1 MKLELCNGSYF
12 IFVDETP
19 NRVLEYDLRMWLYR
33 NGFEGNIECRPAYTF
48 HPSYFSPDDQYN
60 TYYNPYDNPY
70 NNPYNNPYYN
80 PYYIETRQENGYLL
94 NYRYL
99 KCYTND
105 AYKTEF
111 IKIGMCIVST
121 GSHLLFLNPG
131 EYEILQSGLKILPN
145 E

>member
-1 MKLELCNGSYF
+1 MKLELYNGSYF

-19 NRVLEYDLRMWLYR
+19 CRVLEYDLRMWLYR

-48 HPSYFSPDDQYN
+48 HTSYFSPD
-60 TYYNPYDNPY
+60 
-70 NNPYNNPYYN
+70 N

-99 KCYTND
+99 KYSND

>member
-1 MKLELCNGSYF
+1 MKLELRNGSYF
-12 IFVDETP
+12 IIDNKP
-19 NRVLEYDLRMWLYR
+19 HRDQEYDLRMWLYR
-33 NGFEGNIECRPAYTF
+33 NGFEGNVEYRPVYILN
-48 HPSYFSPDDQYN
+48 HSYFSTEEQYN
-60 TYYNPYDNPY
+60 TYYNPY
-70 NNPYNNPYYN
+70 
-80 PYYIETRQENGYLL
+80 YIGTRQENGYLL

-99 KCYTND
+99 YYTND

-131 EYEILQSGLKILPN
+131 EYEILPAGLKILPN

>member
-12 IFVDETP
+12 ILDDKTQY
-19 NRVLEYDLRMWLYR
+19 RDQEYDLRMWLYR
-33 NGFEGNIECRPAYTF
+33 NGFEGNIERRPVYTF
-48 HPSYFSPDDQYN
+48 LPSYFSPENQYN
-60 TYYNPYDNPY
+60 T
-70 NNPYNNPYYN
+70 YN
-80 PYYIETRQENGYLL
+80 PYYIGTRQENGYLL

-99 KCYTND
+99 YYTND

>member
-12 IFVDETP
+12 ILDDKTQY
-19 NRVLEYDLRMWLYR
+19 RDQEYDLRMWLYR
-33 NGFEGNIECRPAYTF
+33 NGFEGNIERRPVYTF
-48 HPSYFSPDDQYN
+48 HPSYFSPENQYN
-60 TYYNPYDNPY
+60 T
-70 NNPYNNPYYN
+70 YNNPYYM
-80 PYYIETRQENGYLL
+80 ETRQENGYLL

-99 KCYTND
+99 YYTHD
-105 AYKTEF
+105 IYKTEF
-111 IKIGMCIVST
+111 IKNGMCIVST

>member
-12 IFVDETP
+12 ILDDKTP
-19 NRVLEYDLRMWLYR
+19 YRDQEYDLRMWLYR
-33 NGFEGNIECRPAYTF
+33 NGFEGNVEYRPVYILN
-48 HPSYFSPDDQYN
+48 HSYFSTEEQYN
-60 TYYNPYDNPY
+60 T
-70 NNPYNNPYYN
+70 YNNPYYM
-80 PYYIETRQENGYLL
+80 EARQENGYLL

-99 KCYTND
+99 YYTND
-105 AYKTEF
+105 IYKTEF

>member
-12 IFVDETP
+12 ILDDKTQY
-19 NRVLEYDLRMWLYR
+19 RDQEYDLRMWLYR
-33 NGFEGNIECRPAYTF
+33 NGFEGNIERRPVYTF
-48 HPSYFSPDDQYN
+48 QPSYFSPENQYN
-60 TYYNPYDNPY
+60 TYN
-70 NNPYNNPYYN
+70 N

-99 KCYTND
+99 YYTND
-105 AYKTEF
+105 IYKTEF
-111 IKIGMCIVST
+111 IKNGMCIVST

>member
-1 MKLELCNGSYF
+1 MKLELRNGSYF

-19 NRVLEYDLRMWLYR
+19 CRVLEYDLRMWLYR
-33 NGFEGNIECRPAYTF
+33 NGFEGYIECRPVVRYS
-48 HPSYFSPDDQYN
+48 HFSTEEQCN
-60 TYYNPYDNPY
+60 TYYNIYD
-70 NNPYNNPYYN
+70 N

-99 KCYTND
+99 KYSND

>member
-1 MKLELCNGSYF
+1 MRLEILKGSYF
-12 IFVDETP
+12 VFVDETSY
-19 NRVLEYDLRMWLYR
+19 RVLEYDLRMWLYR
-33 NGFEGNIECRPAYTF
+33 NGFEGNIERRPAYTF
-48 HPSYFSPDDQYN
+48 HHSYLSPDDQYN

-70 NNPYNNPYYN
+70 YN
-80 PYYIETRQENGYLL
+80 PYYIRTSQENGYLL

-99 KCYTND
+99 KYYTND

-111 IKIGMCIVST
+111 IKIGMCIV
-121 GSHLLFLNPG
+121 SHLLFLNPG

>member
-12 IFVDETP
+12 ILDDKTP
-19 NRVLEYDLRMWLYR
+19 YRDQEYDLRMWLYR
-33 NGFEGNIECRPAYTF
+33 NGFEGNIERRPVYTF
-48 HPSYFSPDDQYN
+48 QPSYFSPENQYN
-60 TYYNPYDNPY
+60 T
-70 NNPYNNPYYN
+70 YNNPYYM
-80 PYYIETRQENGYLL
+80 EARQENGYLL

-99 KCYTND
+99 YYTND
-105 AYKTEF
+105 IYKTEF
-111 IKIGMCIVST
+111 IKNGMCIVST

>member
-1 MKLELCNGSYF
+1 MKLELYNGSYF
-12 IFVDETP
+12 IFVDESP
-19 NRVLEYDLRMWLYR
+19 HRVLEYDLRMWLYR
-33 NGFEGNIECRPAYTF
+33 NGFEGNIECRPVYTF
-48 HPSYFSPDDQYN
+48 HPSYFSPENQYN
-60 TYYNPYDNPY
+60 TYYNLYDNPY
-70 NNPYNNPYYN
+70 
-80 PYYIETRQENGYLL
+80 YIKTHQENGYLL

>member
-12 IFVDETP
+12 ILDDKTQY
-19 NRVLEYDLRMWLYR
+19 RDQEYDLRIWLYR
-33 NGFEGNIECRPAYTF
+33 NGFEGNIERRPVYTF
-48 HPSYFSPDDQYN
+48 QPSYFSPENQYN
-60 TYYNPYDNPY
+60 T
-70 NNPYNNPYYN
+70 YNNPYYMG
-80 PYYIETRQENGYLL
+80 TRQENGYLL

-99 KCYTND
+99 YYTND
-105 AYKTEF
+105 IYKTEF
-111 IKIGMCIVST
+111 IKNGMCIAST

>member
-1 MKLELCNGSYF
+1 MKLELRNGSYF
-12 IFVDETP
+12 IID
-19 NRVLEYDLRMWLYR
+19 NKHHADQEYDLRMWLYR
-33 NGFEGNIECRPAYTF
+33 NGFEGNVEYRPVYILN
-48 HPSYFSPDDQYN
+48 HSYFSTEEQYN

-70 NNPYNNPYYN
+70 
-80 PYYIETRQENGYLL
+80 YIGTRQENGYLL

-99 KCYTND
+99 YYTND